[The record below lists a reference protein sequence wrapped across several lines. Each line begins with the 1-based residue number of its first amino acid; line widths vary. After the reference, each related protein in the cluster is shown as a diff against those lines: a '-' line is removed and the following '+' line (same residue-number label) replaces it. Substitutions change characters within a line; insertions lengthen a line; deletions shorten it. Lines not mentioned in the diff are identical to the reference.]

1 MAFLVQQNKIGLF
14 LFKKGHRGEEME
26 VGVHISYF
34 MKHKKENG
42 HLLSQLKL
50 HFPTS

>member
-14 LFKKGHRGEEME
+14 LFQKGHRGEEME
-26 VGVHISYF
+26 VGGTYF

-50 HFPTS
+50 HFPIS